1 MSKKV
6 YFYTE
11 KDKEGLI
18 WIAKVMDFGV
28 SLLVVSAF
36 NELRN
41 AMVFLQERKDI
52 YRNTV
57 KKNANE
63 ALRQSRIRERWIL
76 DNMINKQFWLDYSD
90 AVIDLAN
97 TDITRFR
104 LAIKQTLDDA
114 KYRDSNVVSYIET
127 ARVLMRMSVIQWES
141 VVKDARERWGRDYS
155 KEFSE
160 YNISSIFQIWD
171 KVCCVIYKT
180 ESSID
185 LNNERV
191 DGIFQTMCYK
201 FAEGKYVEDCL
212 AAAQVN
218 NPEFHNAIV
227 IKEE

>member
-171 KVCCVIYKT
+171 KVCGVIYKT

-201 FAEGKYVEDCL
+201 FAEWKYVEDCL